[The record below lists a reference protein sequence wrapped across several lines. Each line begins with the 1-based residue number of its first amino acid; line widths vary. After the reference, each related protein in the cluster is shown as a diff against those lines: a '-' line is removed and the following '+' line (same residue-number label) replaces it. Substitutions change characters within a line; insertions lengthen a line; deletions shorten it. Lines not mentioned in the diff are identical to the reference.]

1 MCENETR
8 TIKNLI
14 KENQFNNKATE
25 GNQPDLKVISLDEL
39 ILMMN
44 LSEKDFVIS
53 IPLSEGVDLSEK

>member
-1 MCENETR
+1 MCENENR

-14 KENQFNNKATE
+14 KDNPSSNKATE

>member
-1 MCENETR
+1 MCENENR

-14 KENQFNNKATE
+14 KDNPSSNKATE
-25 GNQPDLKVISLDEL
+25 GNLLDLKVISLDEL

>member
-1 MCENETR
+1 MCGNETKI
-8 TIKNLI
+8 TKNLI
-14 KENQFNNKATE
+14 KDNPSSNKTTE

>member
-1 MCENETR
+1 MCGNETKI
-8 TIKNLI
+8 TKNLI
-14 KENQFNNKATE
+14 KDNQSSNKTTE